1 MLSFGLAVAFRSK
14 WAMCCSKKTN
24 FYRLSMKQLAH
35 VKGGALPGF
44 QVDRSHTRR
53 NRIEGS
59 IMKIRCYS

>member
-1 MLSFGLAVAFRSK
+1 MLSFGLAVALISK
-14 WAMCCSKKTN
+14 WALCRSKKTI

-35 VKGGALPGF
+35 VKGGSLPGF

-59 IMKIRCYS
+59 IMKIRCCS